1 METRGRFVMV
11 VLDGVGVGHAPDAA
25 EFGDLGADTL
35 GNIARRMGGLHL
47 PTLQGLGLGNLA
59 DLEGV
64 PPAGSPLASW
74 GRMEERSR
82 GKDSTLG
89 HWELAGLI
97 TPTALPVYPDGFPAD
112 LITAFLK
119 AADLPGILG
128 NLPASG
134 TEILK
139 DLGARHMAT
148 GWPIVYTSADSVFQI
163 AAHEEVIPLPRLYEL
178 CEVAR
183 ELLTGPHAVAR
194 VIARPFVGAPGD
206 FRRTTNRRDFSL
218 EPREPIVLQAVQQA
232 GHGVL
237 AIGKIR
243 DLYAGVGIDRT
254 IKSKSNAEGME
265 LLQAELE
272 RADSPDHLILLN
284 LVDFDAL
291 WGHRLDTEGFAEGLE
306 DFDRRLPG
314 VLAALR
320 PGDVLCL
327 CADHGNDPTGTNT
340 DHTREQVPLLVVRP
354 GLPGQPLGVRTS
366 FCDMAASMRAHFGLP
381 AREPGI
387 SFL

>member
-1 METRGRFVMV
+1 MAAGRFIMM
-11 VLDGVGVGHAPDAA
+11 VLDGVGVGQAPDAA
-25 EFGDLGADTL
+25 LFGDEGADTL
-35 GNIARRMGGLHL
+35 GNIARHQGGLHL
-47 PTLQGLGLGNLA
+47 PCLQSLGLGNLA
-59 DLEGV
+59 DIVGV
-64 PPAGSPLASW
+64 PPVDAPLASW

-97 TPTALPVYPDGFPAD
+97 TPEALPVYPDGFPAD
-112 LITAFLK
+112 LLDAFRGATGVEGL
-119 AADLPGILG
+119 LG
-128 NLPASG
+128 NIPASG
-134 TEILK
+134 TDIIR
-139 DLGARHMAT
+139 DLGPRHLET
-148 GWPIVYTSADSVFQI
+148 GWPIVYTSGDSVFQI
-163 AAHEEVIPLPRLYEL
+163 AAHEEVIPPARLYHL
-178 CEVAR
+178 CQAAR
-183 ELLTGPHAVAR
+183 DLLVGPHAVAR
-194 VIARPFVGAPGD
+194 VIARPFVGRPGD
-206 FRRTTNRRDFSL
+206 FRRTANRRDFSL
-218 EPREPIVLQAVQQA
+218 LPPAPIVLEEVQQA

-254 IKSKSNAEGME
+254 VKSPSNGDGMA
-265 LLQAELE
+265 LLQQELE
-272 RADSPDHLILLN
+272 HNPAGERLILLN

-291 WGHRLDTEGFAEGLE
+291 WGHRLDTPGFARGLGE
-306 DFDRRLPG
+306 FDRALPG

-354 GLPGQPLGVRTS
+354 GLPGRPLGLRAS
-366 FCDMAASMRAHFGLP
+366 FRDMAASMRDHFGLP
-381 AREPGI
+381 PVGDAL

>member
-1 METRGRFVMV
+1 MQSGRFIMV
-11 VLDGVGVGHAPDAA
+11 VLDGVGVGDAPDATL
-25 EFGDLGADTL
+25 FGDEGANTL
-35 GNIARRMGGLHL
+35 GNIAQRMHGLTL
-47 PTLQGLGLGNLA
+47 PSLGDLGLGNLVR
-59 DLEGV
+59 LEGV
-64 PPAGSPLASW
+64 PPVEHPQASW
-74 GRMEERSR
+74 GRMTERSM

-97 TPTALPVYPDGFPAD
+97 TPTALPTYPSGFPAD
-112 LITAFLK
+112 LVKTFITRAGIE
-119 AADLPGILG
+119 GILG
-128 NLPASG
+128 NFPASG

-139 DLGARHMAT
+139 DLGQRHVDS

-163 AAHEEVIPLPRLYEL
+163 AAHESVIPLPRLYEL
-178 CEVAR
+178 CEIAR
-183 ELLTGPHAVAR
+183 ELLVGEHAVAR
-194 VIARPFVGAPGD
+194 VIARPFVGEAGD
-206 FRRTTNRRDFSL
+206 WRRTTNRRDFSL
-218 EPREPIVLQAVQQA
+218 RPAATIVLEEVQQA

-243 DLYAGVGIDRT
+243 DLYAGVGIDQAV
-254 IKSKSNAEGME
+254 KSHNNAEGME

-272 RADSPDHLILLN
+272 RHDSPHHLILLN

-291 WGHRLDTEGFAEGLE
+291 WGHRLDTEGFAAGLE
-306 DFDRRLPG
+306 EFDRRLPG
-314 VLAALR
+314 ILAALR
-320 PGDVLCL
+320 PGDTLCL

-354 GLPGQPLGVRTS
+354 GTPGTALGTRSS